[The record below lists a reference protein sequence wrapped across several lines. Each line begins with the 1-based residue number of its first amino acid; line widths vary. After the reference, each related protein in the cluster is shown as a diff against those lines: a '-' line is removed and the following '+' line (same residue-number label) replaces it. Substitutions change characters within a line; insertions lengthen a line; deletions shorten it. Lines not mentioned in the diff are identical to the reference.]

1 MGYIDDG
8 YLRGSLGG
16 LVHRKVNN
24 KNIVQTKSSSRTKQ
38 SRWTVAASV
47 DFGKASKAGSLIR
60 RTFKGLHMGFHDSNM
75 HNRLITHLK
84 RVMRAN
90 GQYLGQKT
98 IHLGKL
104 DRLVNFQFNEKCH
117 MHDFL
122 YFDPTLNM
130 QTDHQ
135 LQIQFP
141 SFNTKNDLFRPPYTH
156 SIRVKIGV
164 GIYNFDTHTL
174 FNIVEK
180 HLDLD
185 LIKGP
190 IVQDKYQFLIDC
202 KASKAHSAI
211 VAMSI
216 EYYGTIAD
224 RFILLNH
231 RELHPTTIIGAFA
244 I

>member
-84 RVMRAN
+84 CVMRAN

-180 HLDLD
+180 HLDL
-185 LIKGP
+185 IKGP

-202 KASKAHSAI
+202 KASKAQSAI